1 MTNTTFALEK
11 TMKIKPGDSVTCLH
25 TEAAYYSDY
34 GPNKGKII
42 QFKPGMLGTVASI
55 APKVTMP
62 AKGNTDPRYDF
73 KDDFLVVDYMDEN
86 NEKQRVGLN
95 FCNAKLIDD
104 TYEIVVRFKRSF
116 SDDAGVI
123 EEEGEVTPQTLV
135 KQLVR
140 ELQAAYDH
148 ADTAIAGSFQVVSG
162 PTFN

>member
-1 MTNTTFALEK
+1 
-11 TMKIKPGDSVTCLH
+11 MKIKPGDSVTCLH

-42 QFKPGMLGTVASI
+42 QFKPGMLGTV
-55 APKVTMP
+55 TLCWHRDF
-62 AKGNTDPRYDF
+62 GCDTCDTDPRYDF

-104 TYEIVVRFKRSF
+104 TYEIVVRFKRNF

-162 PTFN
+162 PTFKPTR